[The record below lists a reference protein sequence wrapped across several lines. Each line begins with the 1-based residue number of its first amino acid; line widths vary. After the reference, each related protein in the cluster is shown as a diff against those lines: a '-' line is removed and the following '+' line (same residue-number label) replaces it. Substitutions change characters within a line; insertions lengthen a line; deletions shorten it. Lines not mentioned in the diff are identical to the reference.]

1 MLNYLP
7 NKYPNI
13 FRCHII
19 YQKNIPIF
27 LDATTL
33 PQEYPN
39 ILYSRNGTNTNMN
52 NIRRPFY
59 SNIQI
64 FIVITVCINLVKWLT
79 HDVL

>member
-1 MLNYLP
+1 MINYLP

-13 FRCHII
+13 FGCHII

-39 ILYSRNGTNTNMN
+39 ILYSRN